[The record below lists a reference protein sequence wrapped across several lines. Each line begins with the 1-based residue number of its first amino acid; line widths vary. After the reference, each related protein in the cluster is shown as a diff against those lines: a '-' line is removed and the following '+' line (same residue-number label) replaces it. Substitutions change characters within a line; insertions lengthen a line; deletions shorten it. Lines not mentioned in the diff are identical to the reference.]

1 MNRLGWH
8 RPIRHTLHTQ
18 AAARAAARGKDHRV
32 RHPLRSAVATGA
44 AALLLAS
51 GTGTAA
57 AQGSLELALPF
68 FATIPGLASLAPD
81 APGAPSAPVADPA
94 AAAADDLLPEEIR
107 LMAFEGSVV
116 AAVNE
121 ARLVVGADRLITD
134 PRLEAS
140 ARERAAQLAAGDPT
154 TGEVTVPAD
163 ARVDADTETPD
174 AAAPGEAA
182 EVDQSGDRTVLALP
196 AGATPQKA
204 LSALLSD
211 TGMRD
216 RMLDGRFVRVGVGV
230 ATAEDGT
237 VHVVQ
242 DFARD

>member
-18 AAARAAARGKDHRV
+18 ATARAAARGKDHRV

-68 FATIPGLASLAPD
+68 FATIPGLASLSPD
-81 APGAPSAPVADPA
+81 APGARSAPAADPA

-121 ARLVVGADRLITD
+121 ARLVVGADRLVTD

-163 ARVDADTETPD
+163 ARVDADTPGAD
-174 AAAPGEAA
+174 APGEAA
-182 EVDQSGDRTVLALP
+182 DVDQSGDRTVLALP

-204 LSALLSD
+204 LSALLAD
-211 TGMRD
+211 TGMRE

>member
-1 MNRLGWH
+1 MRL
-8 RPIRHTLHTQ
+8 PIRSTV
-18 AAARAAARGKDHRV
+18 AA
-32 RHPLRSAVATGA
+32 GA

-68 FATIPGLASLAPD
+68 FATIPGLSSLAPD
-81 APGAPSAPVADPA
+81 AAGAPGAPVTDPGA
-94 AAAADDLLPEEIR
+94 AAATDLLPEEIKS
-107 LMAFEGSVV
+107 MAFEGSVV

-121 ARLVVGADRLITD
+121 ARLVVGADRLVTD
-134 PRLEAS
+134 HELEAS

-154 TGEVTVPAD
+154 TGDLPVPAD
-163 ARVDADTETPD
+163 ARVGDPADAD
-174 AAAPGEAA
+174 APGEDDA
-182 EVDQSGDRTVLALP
+182 EAGRTGDRTVLALP
-196 AGATPQKA
+196 AGATPQNT
-204 LSALLSD
+204 LTALLGD
-211 TGMRD
+211 TGMRE

-242 DFARD
+242 DFARDD